1 MTGAVSE
8 ASRATI
14 PSPYNPCL
22 YLGVLTLAERD
33 DWRPEDRFLFLV
45 GEITDEQTREIM
57 GRLLQHWDRE
67 FLLIISSDGG
77 SSFNALC
84 LANLMRQHGKVD
96 TLCTGVALSG
106 AADCL
111 AAGRRR
117 YIVPGAIA
125 MLHQVSWELG
135 REFAANLVK
144 NAEFLQRL
152 NTQMAERLVEL
163 TGRSQEQLE
172 RDMATDFYLFG
183 QEILEYGLAD
193 AYWDPAQLIPA
204 PTRSHGRL
212 RGATSEAKPRR
223 RSRREER

>member
-1 MTGAVSE
+1 
-8 ASRATI
+8 
-14 PSPYNPCL
+14 
-22 YLGVLTLAERD
+22 LAERD
-33 DWRPEDRFLFLV
+33 EWQAEDRFLYLV

-57 GRLLQHWDRE
+57 GRMLEHWDRE

-77 SSFNALC
+77 SSFHALS

-144 NAEFLQRL
+144 NAEFLHRL
-152 NTQMAERLVEL
+152 NTQMAERLCEL
-163 TGRSQEQLE
+163 TGRSRDELE

-183 QEILEYGLAD
+183 QEILDYGLAD
-193 AYWDPAQLIPA
+193 AFWDPAVLLPPPPA
-204 PTRSHGRL
+204 RKRVRIH
-212 RGATSEAKPRR
+212 ATASEARPKQRR
-223 RSRREER
+223 REQR